1 MIVCASRSEV
11 KQTETAKTGGHFVP
25 FDGGSKP

>member
-11 KQTETAKTGGHFVP
+11 KQETAKTGGHFVP